1 VTREAFRARLKGR
14 RCYVGMDLS
23 STKDLT
29 ALVAVFPD
37 DAVLLPPPEPG
48 ALTAIVARPAG
59 FDVLS
64 HFFIPEDNILERV
77 TRDRVPF
84 DQWVRDGVLTATPQ
98 NRVDYEYVRAHLNA
112 WALEFQI
119 REVAFDPWNA
129 TDLVTRL
136 QEQDGFVCVPIRQGF
151 RSLSAPTKSLESA
164 ILTKRLRHDG
174 HPILRWCIGN
184 AVAEQDATGNIKLS
198 KAVSTERID
207 GASALVNA
215 IDRMDR
221 HSSGTPTQAP
231 ELLVA

>member
-1 VTREAFRARLKGR
+1 MTRAEFRARLHRR
-14 RCYVGMDLS
+14 RCYVGLDLS

-29 ALVAVFPD
+29 APVAVFPD
-37 DAVLLPPPEPG
+37 DDG
-48 ALTAIVARPAG
+48 AG
-59 FDVLS
+59 FDVLAQ
-64 HFFIPEDNILERV
+64 FFVPKDNILERV
-77 TRDRVPF
+77 TRDRVPY
-84 DQWVRDGVLTATPQ
+84 DQWARDGFLIPTPG
-98 NRVDYEYVRAHLNA
+98 NRVDYEIVRRELNA
-112 WALEFQI
+112 WALEFDV
-119 REVAFDPWNA
+119 REIAFDPWNA

-198 KAVSTERID
+198 KRVSTERID

-215 IDRMDR
+215 MDRMDR
-221 HSSGTPTQAP
+221 HGGEDRPSYQMIVLGSAP
-231 ELLVA
+231 A